1 MFGFSGSARTAFAA
15 MIFLTA
21 CSAKASDW
29 PTEGGSN
36 ARAFASVDDL
46 KMPLTA
52 QWEVDAPAAPRLA
65 WSSSEGRLME
75 GLKQAGRIRFD
86 DAFRTVVAGGRVYF
100 GSTVD
105 HGVHCRDLATGK
117 TVWSKFT
124 GGPVRLSP
132 AVYEGRVYFGSDDGR
147 VYCVNAETG
156 EDVWQRR
163 VAPRDE
169 WILARGEMI
178 SKWPVRTGVTIHD
191 GVAYFGAGIFPHED
205 VYLYGVD
212 PATGRTVWSQD
223 NISVQD
229 AGRNDLSPQGYLLAE
244 EDLLFVPSGGSLP
257 AVYDIG
263 KKSLLHKRTHSW
275 RGPAGRVGG
284 TRALLSDGQ
293 LFTVGDEHILA
304 MDQKTG
310 NIGFGWFDSRFV
322 AVQDDAAYIAT
333 GERVARLD
341 RAVYLENSR
350 KRRDLDAKIA
360 SLTREAYS
368 AKGDKAE
375 ELKNQA
381 RELREELESIAD
393 IGIVWST
400 PAAADSAL
408 LVAGNVVV
416 VGGVER
422 VAAFAKDDG
431 REVWTAEVEGTVR
444 GLTVADG
451 HLIAS
456 TDSGA
461 IVCFGG
467 DNTSSNGAAQLAA
480 EDTASN
486 EYRAAASQIL
496 ENTGVKAGFCLVVG
510 LETGELA
517 ESLARQS
524 ELKFYCIEPS
534 AEKVEQAR
542 ARFAAVGL
550 HGHRIAVHQ
559 AEFDQIPY
567 SNYFADLIV
576 SETSMST
583 GQWPT
588 SLNNIERHLRPQGG
602 VLCLGRPVAQGE
614 LDEPALQ
621 KIAATSTLGD
631 QLAPKTAPGWLVLTR
646 GPLPGAGNW
655 SHQYGNPAN
664 TAISSDKRI
673 AGDLGVLWYGDPGP
687 GEMVNRHEGAVGP
700 LSVNGK
706 LFVQGETTIL
716 AYDAYNGRHLWTYEN
731 PKALRTG
738 VFQNQNP
745 GNLAAGEDCLFH
757 FIGDE
762 CYQVDMQ
769 TGETVATHKLPP
781 GKDDG
786 RYQWGYVA
794 VQDGMLYGTA
804 TIRGELAAQMRRRG
818 RKTDDATDG
827 IFAIEIATGKHAW
840 SYAGQS
846 ISHHT
851 IAIGPTQVCFIDSS
865 ITSEQRA
872 DILREDKSKLAE
884 LTGEERELAER
895 RLKDADVRMTVAV
908 DAKTGEKLWERPVD
922 VTDCSEIGIGGGK
935 LTMMFADDTLI
946 LCGANAN
953 GHYWRQFV
961 AGEFKERRMVALSAV
976 NGYQL
981 WAKDA
986 NYRHRPIIIGE
997 KVLAEPW
1004 MYDLKTGEQ
1013 LMRTHPITGEE
1024 SPWSIMRT
1032 GHHCGMLTGSD
1043 SGMILFRS
1051 GATGFM
1057 DLNSDEGIRH
1067 FAGHR
1072 LGCWINAISAN
1083 GLVMIPEAS
1092 AGCVCQFSIASTI
1105 VMEPRETRRPWTIYS
1120 AVGAQ
1125 TPVKHLAIN
1134 FGAPGDRKDALGTIW
1149 FSYPRRDAY
1158 QQTSLDVRLDI
1169 NPQLASGGGYESVN
1183 EVRVDANTETPWIYS
1198 SWAEGLQELTLPLLG
1213 EGDAPAK
1220 YTLKLHF
1227 ADGRPTGT
1235 EPSTFDVLL
1244 NGNVVAENVTLA
1256 PGAENASISTSVQEF
1271 TGVDVTK
1278 DVQIKL
1284 NPKSGT
1290 PILNAVEAI
1299 RE

>member
-1 MFGFSGSARTAFAA
+1 MQRFPGSVIPALAA
-15 MIFLTA
+15 ILCLTSL
-21 CSAKASDW
+21 SATASDW
-29 PTEGGSN
+29 PTEGGNNS
-36 ARAFASVDDL
+36 RTFATTDNL
-46 KMPLTA
+46 QIPLVA
-52 QWEVDAPAAPRLA
+52 KWEVDAPAAPRLA
-65 WSSSEGRLME
+65 WSSSEGRMME

-86 DAFRTVVAGGRVYF
+86 DAFRTVVAGERVYW

-117 TVWSKFT
+117 IIWSRFT

-132 AVYEGRVYFGSDDGR
+132 TVFEGRVYFGSDDGR
-147 VYCVNAETG
+147 AYCVDAETG
-156 EDVWQRR
+156 NVVWMRR

-169 WILARGEMI
+169 WIIARGEMI
-178 SKWPVRTGVTIHD
+178 SKWPVRTGVTIHN

-205 VYLYGVD
+205 IYLYGVD
-212 PATGRTVWSQD
+212 PATGRTVWSED
-223 NISVQD
+223 NISALD

-244 EDLLFVPSGGSLP
+244 GDLLFVPSGGSLP
-257 AVYDIG
+257 AVFDIG
-263 KKSLLHKRTHSW
+263 SHALLHKRTHSW
-275 RGPAGRVGG
+275 RGPAGRLGG
-284 TRALLSDGQ
+284 TRALLADGQ
-293 LFTVGDEHILA
+293 LFTVGDEHIVA

-322 AVQDDAAYIAT
+322 ATQDDAAYIAT
-333 GERVARLD
+333 GTQVARLD
-341 RAVYLENSR
+341 RLVYLENSR
-350 KRRDLDAKIA
+350 KRRELDEKIA
-360 SLTREAYS
+360 TVIRDASR
-368 AKGDKAE
+368 AKGDEADQ
-375 ELKNQA
+375 LKNQA
-381 RELREELESIAD
+381 RTLKEELESIAEV
-393 IGIVWST
+393 GVVWST
-400 PAAADSAL
+400 PTSADSAL
-408 LVAGNVVV
+408 LAAGNVVV

-422 VAAFAKDDG
+422 VTAYAKDDG
-431 REVWTAEVEGTVR
+431 RELWSAEVDGTVR

-461 IVCFGG
+461 IICFGS
-467 DNTSSNGAAQLAA
+467 DKATPLNRAPLATQ
-480 EDTASN
+480 DTASDA
-486 EYRAAASQIL
+486 YRAAASEIL
-496 ENTGVKAGFCLVVG
+496 HNTGVKAGFCLVVG
-510 LETGELA
+510 LESGELA

-524 ELKFYCIEPS
+524 ELKIYCIEPS
-534 AEKVEQAR
+534 AEKADKAR
-542 ARFAAVGL
+542 QRFAAVGL

-559 AEFDQIPY
+559 AEFNEIPY

-576 SETSMST
+576 SETALTT

-588 SLNNIERHLRPQGG
+588 SLDHIERHLRPQGG
-602 VLCLGRPVAQGE
+602 VLCLGRPVAQGQ

-621 KIAATSTLGD
+621 KIAATLTLGD
-631 QLAPKTAPGWLVLTR
+631 QLHSKAAPGWLVLTR
-646 GPLPGAGNW
+646 GALPGAGNW

-664 TAISSDKRI
+664 TAISPDKRI

-687 GEMVNRHEGAVGP
+687 GDMVNRHEGAVGP

-731 PKALRTG
+731 PKAVRTG

-745 GNLAAGEDCLFH
+745 GNLAAGEDSLFH
-757 FIGDE
+757 FIGDK

-769 TGETVATHKLPP
+769 TGETTAIHSLPA

-794 VQDGMLYGTA
+794 VQDGMLFGTA
-804 TIRGELAAQMRRRG
+804 TIRGELAAQLRRRG
-818 RKTDDATDG
+818 RTTDDATDG
-827 IFAIEIATGKHAW
+827 IFAIDIATGKHVW

-851 IAIGPTQVCFIDSS
+851 IAIGPNQVCFIDSS

-872 DILREDKSKLAE
+872 DILREDKTKLAE
-884 LTGEERELAER
+884 LTGDARELAER
-895 RLKDADVRMTVAV
+895 RLKDADVRLAVAI
-908 DAKTGEKLWERPVD
+908 DAKTGKKLWERPVD

-961 AGEFKERRMVALSAV
+961 AGEFKERRMVALSAA

-1004 MYDLKTGEQ
+1004 MYDLKTGDQ
-1013 LMRTHPITGEE
+1013 IMRTHPITGVE
-1024 SPWSIMRT
+1024 SPWSVMRT

-1057 DLNSDEGIRH
+1057 DLNSDDGIRH

-1105 VMEPRETRRPWTIYS
+1105 VMEPRESRRPWTIYS
-1120 AVGAQ
+1120 AIGAQ

-1169 NPQLASGGGYESVN
+1169 NPQLAAGGSYESVN
-1183 EVRVDANTETPWIYS
+1183 EGRVAANTESPWIFS

-1213 EGDAPAK
+1213 ESDAPAK
-1220 YTLKLHF
+1220 YTLKLYL
-1227 ADGRPTGT
+1227 ADARPAGT
-1235 EPSTFDVLL
+1235 PPSTFDVLF
-1244 NGNVVAENVTLA
+1244 NGQIVAENVTLT
-1256 PGAENASISTSVQEF
+1256 PSDEGTKIQPSIREF
-1271 TGVDVTK
+1271 AGIDVSK
-1278 DVQIKL
+1278 DLKIELK
-1284 NPKSGT
+1284 PKSGT
-1290 PILNAVEAI
+1290 PLLNAVEAI